1 VFDEESRFL
10 IFKPL
15 EEIYDEKYGFGWYIL
30 RNINKNM
37 QNEILSILK
46 PDNIIMIDI
55 PNDNINDDDDDDNI
69 NKHIMISST
78 NINEQNE
85 KCYYLSE
92 SYKDCCLY
100 PDEKLSMCFELVNN

>member
-30 RNINKNM
+30 RNINKIM
-37 QNEILSILK
+37 QNEMLSILE

-55 PNDNINDDDDDDNI
+55 PDDDND
-69 NKHIMISST
+69 KHIMISST
-78 NINEQNE
+78 SINEQNE